1 MTDARRR
8 RDARRAAEIGQIHLG
23 QARDDG
29 RRALCLQVAA
39 GILSSRKESVDDTVV
54 RILEFLDLVKEVG
67 EEISILGDTSYSPDG
82 SGTYD
87 PEHVA
92 EREEMLG
99 QQFAGELAALQ
110 VFDQV
115 KHENIRREV
124 GLLGRDFVKK
134 VTALQQLMESFWARF
149 CKVMSPFTRSKAG
162 ELDKFEAELRQR
174 LTDINYLTR
183 QHAELMAA
191 AQDAKAGD
199 QEETNDEIIAEYQ
212 DDIMAYVKE
221 YDALRE
227 EYGTLGRLAFRRRR
241 EILDRLA
248 TRADAIK
255 AINKRY
261 EHYDFIDFITF
272 ELPDDEG

>member
-1 MTDARRR
+1 MPAEQRKSGKYTLDRPAMT
-8 RDARRAAEIGQIHLG
+8 AAERYAYKSLPESL
-23 QARDDG
+23 
-29 RRALCLQVAA
+29 RR
-39 GILSSRKESVDDTVV
+39 RKESVDDTVV

-67 EEISILGDTSYSPDG
+67 EEISVLGDTPYSPDG

-134 VTALQQLMESFWARF
+134 ITALQQLMESFWARF

>member
-1 MTDARRR
+1 MPAEQRKSGKYTLDRPAMT
-8 RDARRAAEIGQIHLG
+8 AAERYAYKSLPESL
-23 QARDDG
+23 
-29 RRALCLQVAA
+29 RR
-39 GILSSRKESVDDTVV
+39 RKESVDDTVV

-67 EEISILGDTSYSPDG
+67 EEISVLGDTPYSPDG
-82 SGTYD
+82 SSTYD
-87 PEHVA
+87 SEHVA

-149 CKVMSPFTRSKAG
+149 CKVMSPFTRS
-162 ELDKFEAELRQR
+162 
-174 LTDINYLTR
+174 